1 MRWLLEGALP
11 FLVVLGTVVVF
22 HEFGH
27 FLAAKAF
34 GITVEIFSVG
44 FGPKIAGFNYRGTE
58 YRVAWIPLG
67 GYVKL
72 KGETGAEDGR
82 PPEPGDLMAHPRW
95 QRFIVFVMGAV
106 FNLITAVGLTTVIL
120 MMGVQEYAYLKEAPV
135 VGHINE
141 EGPAVA
147 AGIEPGDLILSFGGV
162 EVPTWK
168 DLQIEMMLSPRQTK
182 EIVLERDGK
191 RVVTQLAI
199 EADARDIGRPGLYP
213 LTDGVA
219 VGSLQEGW
227 PAEEAGL
234 RQGDRLVA
242 IDGMP
247 MPTVN
252 RLVQT
257 IQASPGKPLVF
268 SVEREGEALDL
279 TIVPRDDGGLGRTGF
294 APVPLM
300 PTVTRTFPFFAAVQQ
315 SIRQNAENV
324 GLIFTTFKK
333 LIRREL
339 SFKAFSGPVD
349 LVRFSGQAAHEGLI
363 PFLGLMAFVSL
374 NLGIINLFPIPPLD
388 GGHLFTITIEGVIR
402 RELSV
407 QLKERVMQA
416 GLILLLLFMGTIIY
430 FDISKN
436 FFN

>member
-1 MRWLLEGALP
+1 
-11 FLVVLGTVVVF
+11 
-22 HEFGH
+22 
-27 FLAAKAF
+27 
-34 GITVEIFSVG
+34 
-44 FGPKIAGFNYRGTE
+44 
-58 YRVAWIPLG
+58 
-67 GYVKL
+67 
-72 KGETGAEDGR
+72 
-82 PPEPGDLMAHPRW
+82 
-95 QRFIVFVMGAV
+95 
-106 FNLITAVGLTTVIL
+106 
-120 MMGVQEYAYLKEAPV
+120 
-135 VGHINE
+135 
-141 EGPAVA
+141 
-147 AGIEPGDLILSFGGV
+147 
-162 EVPTWK
+162 
-168 DLQIEMMLSPRQTK
+168 MMLSPRQTK

-219 VGSLQEGW
+219 VGNLQEGW

-247 MPTVN
+247 MPTVD

-268 SVEREGEALDL
+268 SVEREGESLDL

-300 PTVTRTFPFFAAVQQ
+300 PTITRSFPFFEALRQ

-349 LVRFSGQAAHEGLI
+349 LVRFSGQAANQGLI

-388 GGHLFTITIEGVIR
+388 GGHLFFITIEGVIR

-416 GLILLLLFMGTIIY
+416 GLILLLGFMATIIY
-430 FDISKN
+430 FDIGKN